1 MESSWK
7 ELVIYRETKTETIPL
22 DEEILV
28 IGLQS
33 LEISPTKAE
42 TDGRKLRVHFEK
54 DECMVSY
61 QMLQKALAGIL
72 PAEDDPNRP
81 KLEFFLSQV
90 HAKQGWRQ
98 LLAMMR
104 NFPATTKYVQ

>member
-1 MESSWK
+1 MDTQWST
-7 ELVIYRETKTETIPL
+7 LVTYRETILETLPL

-33 LEISPTKAE
+33 LGSSPTHAE

-54 DECMVSY
+54 KDCMENY
-61 QMLQKALAGIL
+61 QALQRALAGLL
-72 PAEDDPNRP
+72 PPETDPRHE
-81 KLEFFLSQV
+81 KLVFFLKEV

-104 NFPATTKYVQ
+104 NFSTSKYVQ